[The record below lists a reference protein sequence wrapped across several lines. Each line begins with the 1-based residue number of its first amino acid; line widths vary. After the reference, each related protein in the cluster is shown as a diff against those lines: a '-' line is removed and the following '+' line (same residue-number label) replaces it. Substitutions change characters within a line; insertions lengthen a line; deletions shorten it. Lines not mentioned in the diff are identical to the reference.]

1 MKHQQPVL
9 CRAEQELQEQAEERR
24 GEPER
29 HCCEPG
35 WLWSYALLFL
45 DGCTVQ
51 YEGRVRG
58 RGGQGG
64 RGRLEVTVSTSSHN
78 LVVSVKEEQQQQEEG
93 EKEKVEGEDAF
104 ARFKIYHRAHVPM

>member
-9 CRAEQELQEQAEERR
+9 CRAEQELQEQAVERR

-58 RGGQGG
+58 RGA
-64 RGRLEVTVSTSSHN
+64 RGDGVGW
-78 LVVSVKEEQQQQEEG
+78 K
-93 EKEKVEGEDAF
+93 
-104 ARFKIYHRAHVPM
+104 